1 MLLKKIKIFFL
12 ILILGFIFS
21 VLVFWGYQK
30 FLIVSP
36 VPDGNLRIVFLNVGQ
51 GDATLIQTKEK
62 NILLDG
68 GPDKSLIFKM
78 DEFFPFYQRKID
90 LIIVSHFDSDHFI
103 GLVEILERY
112 RIKKIIT
119 NGLDDNT
126 SVGEKWRALI
136 ETNRIEVQ
144 EISQSIKMDLNN
156 NFSLDFIWPQPGNF
170 KKLKSDDNSSS
181 LVIKLNYGQKNFLF
195 MGDAPKQ
202 VEQELITK
210 EIDLKS
216 DILKIGHHGSKYS
229 TGLDFLKLVSPEYGI
244 ISCGKNNFG
253 HPSLR
258 VLKNLKTAQVKIL
271 RTDEKG
277 DIIFLTDGENLI
289 LK

>member
-1 MLLKKIKIFFL
+1 MLIKRFKIFFL
-12 ILILGFIFS
+12 VLISGIVFS
-21 VLVFWGYQK
+21 VLVFLGYHN
-30 FLIVSP
+30 FLINSSVLE
-36 VPDGNLRIVFLNVGQ
+36 GNLRIVFLNVGQ

-78 DEFFPFYQRKID
+78 DEFFPFYRRKID
-90 LIIVSHFDSDHFI
+90 LVILSHFDLDHFV
-103 GLVEILERY
+103 GLIEILERY
-112 RIKKIIT
+112 QIEKIIT
-119 NGLDDNT
+119 NGLDDHT

-136 ETNRIEVQ
+136 ETNKIKIQ
-144 EISQSIKMDLNN
+144 EISQPIKMDLNN
-156 NFSLDFIWPQPGNF
+156 NLSLDFIWPQFGNS
-170 KKLKSDDNSSS
+170 KKLKDDDNSSS
-181 LVIKLNYGQKNFLF
+181 LVIKLNYRQRNFLF
-195 MGDAPKQ
+195 MGDAPKK
-202 VEQELITK
+202 VEQELIAK

-216 DILKIGHHGSKYS
+216 DVLKIGHHGSKYS
-229 TGLDFLKLVSPEYGI
+229 AGLDFLKLVNPEYGI

-258 VLKNLKTAQVKIL
+258 VLKNLKTVQVKTL

>member
-1 MLLKKIKIFFL
+1 MLIKRFKIFFL
-12 ILILGFIFS
+12 VLISGIVFS
-21 VLVFWGYQK
+21 VLVFLGYHN
-30 FLIVSP
+30 FLINSSVLE
-36 VPDGNLRIVFLNVGQ
+36 GNLRIVFLNVGQ

-78 DEFFPFYQRKID
+78 DEFFPFYRRKID
-90 LIIVSHFDSDHFI
+90 LVILSHFDLDHFV
-103 GLVEILERY
+103 GLIEILERY
-112 RIKKIIT
+112 QIEKIIT
-119 NGLDDNT
+119 NGLDDHT

-136 ETNRIEVQ
+136 ETNKIKIQ
-144 EISQSIKMDLNN
+144 EISQPIKMDLNN
-156 NFSLDFIWPQPGNF
+156 NLSLDFIWPQFGNS
-170 KKLKSDDNSSS
+170 KKLKDDDNSSS
-181 LVIKLNYGQKNFLF
+181 LVIKLNYRQRNFLF
-195 MGDAPKQ
+195 MGDAPKK
-202 VEQELITK
+202 VEQELIAK

-216 DILKIGHHGSKYS
+216 DVLKIGHHGSKYS
-229 TGLDFLKLVSPEYGI
+229 TGLDFLKLVNPEYGI

-258 VLKNLKTAQVKIL
+258 VLKNLKTVQVKTL